1 MSDRLRVAAIG
12 VVIDIEI
19 ADRGEA
25 FLDRV
30 RAAWADAATSS
41 EGEPEAVVADRSELD
56 DDAALAMLSTDVTLA
71 ALAAR
76 RGADLWMLHAAG
88 LADHDGN
95 VVVLSAASGTG
106 KTTAARHLSR
116 RFAYVS
122 DETVAITA
130 HGEVVPYRKPLS
142 VIQPDSPHKLQ
153 VAPSAIHAS
162 HPLPARPRVARIVV
176 LDRRPDGPEA
186 PEVEPLDTAT
196 ALELLAPQTSYLS
209 DAPAPLHLV
218 RHLLDATGGA
228 VRVSYREVETL
239 DATIDELLATPK
251 VGDAARPRTQAT
263 SSAEGLEE
271 TVVSEAIRGY
281 QRTPV
286 VDALDLG
293 DGRLAVLRRC
303 AAGSRLHV
311 LDGIGPSVWAAAPGR
326 TIDEIT
332 DEVIAEH
339 GRPDGADPAELVDA
353 AVAQL
358 IADDLL
364 RAAEPQT

>member
-19 ADRGEA
+19 AARGEA
-25 FLDRV
+25 FLDRA
-30 RAAWADAATSS
+30 RAAWADAVTSS

-88 LADHDGN
+88 LADREGN

-122 DETVAITA
+122 DETVAISA
-130 HGEVVPYRKPLS
+130 HGDVIAYRKPLS
-142 VIQPDSPHKLQ
+142 VIQPGSPHKLQ
-153 VAPSAIHAS
+153 VAPSAIHTS
-162 HPLPARPRVARIVV
+162 HPLPAPLRVARIVV
-176 LDRRPDGPEA
+176 LDRRPDGPEV
-186 PEVEPLDTAT
+186 PEVELLDVAT

-218 RHLLDATGGA
+218 RHLLDSTGGA

-239 DATIDELLATPK
+239 DPTIDALLATAKP
-251 VGDAARPRTQAT
+251 GDVARPRAQAA
-263 SSAEGLEE
+263 SAAEGPDE
-271 TVVSEAIRGY
+271 TVVPAATGGY

-286 VDALDLG
+286 VDALDLE
-293 DGRLAVLRRC
+293 DGRLAVLRRS

-332 DEVIAEH
+332 DEVIAAH
-339 GRPDGADPAELVDA
+339 GRPDGAEPTTLVSA

-358 IADDLL
+358 VADDLL